1 MFYDII
7 IRQNLMQEM
16 GIDILNSS
24 KTFKWDE
31 QEISIQPRS
40 TMVTKMMQSLKDP
53 IVVKI
58 EIKKIEKILDAKYEP
73 ADLKQVTK
81 NISDL
86 SKKDKDEIY

>member
-1 MFYDII
+1 
-7 IRQNLMQEM
+7 
-16 GIDILNSS
+16 
-24 KTFKWDE
+24 
-31 QEISIQPRS
+31 
-40 TMVTKMMQSLKDP
+40 MVTKMMQSVKDP
-53 IVVKI
+53 IVVKV